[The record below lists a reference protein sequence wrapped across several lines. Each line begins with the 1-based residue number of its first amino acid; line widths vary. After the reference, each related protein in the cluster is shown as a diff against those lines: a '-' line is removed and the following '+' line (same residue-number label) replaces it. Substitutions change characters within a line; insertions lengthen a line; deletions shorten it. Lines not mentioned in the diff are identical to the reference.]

1 VIGAGA
7 GFQANGSK
15 AAREFS
21 LTLKTDKGKVL
32 LKFQEALLTE
42 DEARRIAANIC
53 EAARTLDQGNQD
65 IGVTYANNL
74 RFR

>member
-1 VIGAGA
+1 MIGAGA

-15 AAREFS
+15 AASEFS

-53 EAARTLDQGNQD
+53 
-65 IGVTYANNL
+65 
-74 RFR
+74 

>member
-15 AAREFS
+15 AASEFS

-42 DEARRIAANIC
+42 DEARRIAANIAKLP
-53 EAARTLDQGNQD
+53 ELLTKAIKTSE
-65 IGVTYANNL
+65 
-74 RFR
+74 